1 MILELPKLK
10 KEMVSLTFDLMLKN
24 LFEQNRWALK
34 RFIISVL
41 DLDISEEECD
51 LRIRKSTLPL
61 TTMEEYAKTVDF
73 NIIINNDLIIDLEI
87 NREHFNQVKTRNFVY
102 LNKIYSLSL
111 SKGEDYHN
119 LNNAKY
125 IGLNLNAIDKT
136 YLKGEECYVLYEK
149 ELKKVLIDNYVIIL
163 EYLDYYK
170 RKYYNKDEVLSEKDY
185 WLAALASSNINE
197 LEEILSKFLKPHE
210 KLEFLRSVIN
220 LSNDD
225 TILTEYEA
233 ESLAKLHK
241 DEIYGQGVNEG
252 RQQGIEK
259 KEVEMIKSMLEN
271 KADYEFISNV
281 TGKTIEEIKE
291 IENR

>member
-136 YLKGEECYVLYEK
+136 YLKGEERYVLYEK
-149 ELKKVLIDNYVIIL
+149 RVKK
-163 EYLDYYK
+163 
-170 RKYYNKDEVLSEKDY
+170 S
-185 WLAALASSNINE
+185 IN
-197 LEEILSKFLKPHE
+197 
-210 KLEFLRSVIN
+210 
-220 LSNDD
+220 
-225 TILTEYEA
+225 
-233 ESLAKLHK
+233 
-241 DEIYGQGVNEG
+241 
-252 RQQGIEK
+252 
-259 KEVEMIKSMLEN
+259 
-271 KADYEFISNV
+271 
-281 TGKTIEEIKE
+281 
-291 IENR
+291 